1 MKKCAVLLSVFLALD
16 ILLLAVSGW
25 MFFQASQVEAQPQGF
40 HAITTNAHK
49 DMAVGQ
55 MRVPERLSRG
65 NGFGTCEAP
74 AEVEV
79 RELVRSGSTIEGHD
93 LLKVWIKDPDT
104 PGGAGCFGFRLYR
117 YCEEDGFW
125 YAIYWPGWTYGLT
138 AYLVTETE
146 KDCDVPS
153 DLLEEPGTY
162 MIEIVGGPHG
172 TTIGACTFQLPLED

>member
-49 DMAVGQ
+49 DMPVGQ
-55 MRVPERLSRG
+55 MRIPERWTRED
-65 NGFGTCEAP
+65 GFGTCEAP

-79 RELVRSGSTIEGHD
+79 RELVRGGSASEGHD
-93 LLKVWIKDPDT
+93 LLKVWIKDPNQ
-104 PGGAGCFGFRLYR
+104 PGLDFGFRLYR

-125 YAIYWPGWTYGLT
+125 YAIYWPGWAARGIYNGT
-138 AYLVTETE
+138 TERV
-146 KDCDVPS
+146 KDCNVPS
-153 DLLEEPGTY
+153 DLLAEPGKY
-162 MIEIVGGPHG
+162 MVEIEGWDGL
-172 TTIGACTFQLPLED
+172 IGACTFQLPLE

>member
-79 RELVRSGSTIEGHD
+79 RELVRGGSASEGHD
-93 LLKVWIKDPDT
+93 LLKVWIKDPNQ
-104 PGGAGCFGFRLYR
+104 PGLDFGFRLYR

-125 YAIYWPGWTYGLT
+125 YAIYWPGWAARGIYNGT
-138 AYLVTETE
+138 TERV
-146 KDCDVPS
+146 KDCNVPS
-153 DLLEEPGTY
+153 DLLAEPGKY
-162 MIEIVGGPHG
+162 MVEIEGWDGL
-172 TTIGACTFQLPLED
+172 IGACTFQLPLED

>member
-1 MKKCAVLLSVFLALD
+1 MKKCAVLLSVFLAVD
-16 ILLLAVSGW
+16 VILLAVSGW
-25 MFFQASQVEAQPQGF
+25 MFFQASQAGAQPQGF

-79 RELVRSGSTIEGHD
+79 RELVRGGSASEGHD
-93 LLKVWIKDPDT
+93 LLKVWIKDPNQ
-104 PGGAGCFGFRLYR
+104 PGLDFGFRLYR

-125 YAIYWPGWTYGLT
+125 YAIYWPGWAARGIYNGT
-138 AYLVTETE
+138 TERV
-146 KDCDVPS
+146 KDCNVPS
-153 DLLEEPGTY
+153 DLLAEPGKY
-162 MIEIVGGPHG
+162 MVEIEGWDGL
-172 TTIGACTFQLPLED
+172 IGACTFQLPLE